1 MAITKEK
8 KQKVLQDLRE
18 MFFRQKAIILVS
30 ITSLKVK
37 DTFELRKKIKGI
49 GGNLKV
55 AKKTLME
62 IVFKENNLE
71 FDKNKFKEEV
81 ALVFGFKGDEL
92 RSSSPS
98 LHSPCSFRS
107 GDEVLI
113 AKTVYQFSKENK
125 KLKILGGYFENSFK
139 EVEEVITLAQLPSRN
154 ELIARL
160 VGGLKAPISNFV
172 NVLEGNIKG
181 LVYVLSR
188 IKT

>member
-8 KQKVLQDLRE
+8 KQKILEDLRE
-18 MFFRQKAIILVS
+18 MFSRQKAIILIG
-30 ITSLKVK
+30 ITGLKVK
-37 DTFELRKKIKGI
+37 DISKLRKKIKLI
-49 GGNLKV
+49 DGNLKV
-55 AKKTLME
+55 AKKTLMGL
-62 IVFKENNLE
+62 VFKENNLE

-113 AKTVYQFSKENK
+113 AKTVYQSFKENK
-125 KLKILGGYFENSFK
+125 KIKILGGYFENSFK
-139 EVEEVITLAQLPSRN
+139 EAEEVITLAQLPSKN
-154 ELIARL
+154 ELMARL

-181 LVYVLSR
+181 LLCVLSR

>member
-8 KQKVLQDLRE
+8 KQKILEDLRE
-18 MFFRQKAIILVS
+18 MFSRQKIIILVG
-30 ITSLKVK
+30 ITGLNVK
-37 DTFELRKKIKGI
+37 DISELRKKIKLI
-49 GGNLKV
+49 DGNLKV
-55 AKKTLME
+55 AKKTLMGL
-62 IVFKENNLE
+62 VFKENNLE

-81 ALVFGFKGDEL
+81 ALVFGFKDEIL
-92 RSSSPS
+92 P
-98 LHSPCSFRS
+98 
-107 GDEVLI
+107 

-139 EVEEVITLAQLPSRN
+139 EAEEVITLAQLPSKN
-154 ELIARL
+154 ELMARL

-181 LVYVLSR
+181 LLCVLSR